1 MDILRLT
8 FQLGVFFAIYGFI
21 WFFIDIGIKLLT
33 VGNPRSVFETYVLKA
48 IKYVF
53 LVNVIFLFSIDMNSG
68 DVSILSLYPIIFIMV
83 LYFIGKFQKNQK
95 NTVLLSTMGLGM
107 IQSKFNPKYEIFVI
121 VLALLAFALFVLNP
135 ESANNSVAFW
145 FKESILDIESTAII
159 GFIFKVIGF
168 FFLIG
173 ILLKTINAFQL
184 IISGA
189 LFTKNNTNQDSSDFD
204 DYEEVN

>member
-1 MDILRLT
+1 MEILRLT

-21 WFFIDIGIKLLT
+21 WFFIDLGIKLLT

-53 LVNVIFLFSIDMNSG
+53 LVDVIFLFSIDMNSG
-68 DVSILSLYPIIFIMV
+68 NMSIVNLYPIIFIMI

-95 NTVLLSTMGLGM
+95 NNLIMSSMGLGM

-121 VLALLAFALFVLNP
+121 VVALLAFVLFVLNP
-135 ESANNSVAFW
+135 ESANNPVAFW

-159 GFIFKVIGF
+159 GFVFKIIGF

-184 IISGA
+184 IVSGK
-189 LFTKNNTNQDSSDFD
+189 LFTQNNTNRDSSDFD

>member
-1 MDILRLT
+1 MEILRLT

-21 WFFIDIGIKLLT
+21 WFFIDLGIKLLT
-33 VGNPRSVFETYVLKA
+33 VGNPRSVFEAYIFKA

-68 DVSILSLYPIIFIMV
+68 NISIVNLYPIIFIMI

-95 NTVLLSTMGLGM
+95 NNLIMSSMGMGM

-121 VLALLAFALFVLNP
+121 VVALLAFVLFVFNP
-135 ESANNSVAFW
+135 ESANNPVAFW

-159 GFIFKVIGF
+159 GFVFKIIGF
-168 FFLIG
+168 FFLVG

-184 IISGA
+184 IVSGK
-189 LFTKNNTNQDSSDFD
+189 LFAQNNANRDSSDFD